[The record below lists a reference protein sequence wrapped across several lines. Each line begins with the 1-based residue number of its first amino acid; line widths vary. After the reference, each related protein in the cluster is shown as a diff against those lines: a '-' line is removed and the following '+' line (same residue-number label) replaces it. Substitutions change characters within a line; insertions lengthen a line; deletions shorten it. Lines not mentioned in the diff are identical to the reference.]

1 VAYLSNDLG
10 NLRPRRGDC
19 QARFRPHYS
28 GNNPRRDGIAAF
40 FRPII
45 HARDFVRPAGLGI
58 HGNGHFMMLEKNNL
72 QIAEVIADWLSKRV
86 TPIEAQHKSSAP

>member
-1 VAYLSNDLG
+1 VACLSNDLG
-10 NLRPRRGDC
+10 NLRQRRGDC

-40 FRPII
+40 FRPVI
-45 HARDFVRPAGLGI
+45 HTRDVVRVADLGI

-72 QIAEVIADWLSKRV
+72 QIAEVIADWLPKRV
-86 TPIEAQHKSSAP
+86 TQIEAQHKHGTP